1 MKAHRLVWAL
11 AAVVVLV
18 AMGNAHA
25 GSVLVRDGQYGGYG
39 YGNGSWTNMTA
50 ELDTATGGNVTVTAN
65 LLNLANMLTYDAL
78 WVDLINVGATLP
90 AAEIDN
96 IAAYLAA
103 GRCVVMI
110 GENDSWTAWDAQITA
125 LGGGSYG
132 GGEFNGTTNTAL
144 VHDLTAGV
152 SAIQV
157 PAGGI
162 AVGGTSLFDVNVATL
177 WDGVN
182 LLSILD
188 TNIFDNGQWGDADNA
203 VFARNVAE
211 AIANCDGGGDIP
223 EPTTLVMLALA
234 GAGLALRKRLVS

>member
-1 MKAHRLVWAL
+1 M
-11 AAVVVLV
+11 VVLV
-18 AMGNAHA
+18 AVGNAHA

-39 YGNGSWTNMTA
+39 YGNSQWGNMTA
-50 ELDTATGGNVTVTAN
+50 AMDTATGGNVTVTAN

-78 WVDLINVGATLP
+78 WVDIIGVGATLG
-90 AAEIDN
+90 AAEINN
-96 IAAYLAA
+96 IAAYIAT

-110 GENDSWTAWDAQITA
+110 GENSNWSGWNSQITA
-125 LGGGSYG
+125 LGGGSYAG
-132 GGEFNGTTNTAL
+132 GGFNGTTNTAL
-144 VHDLTAGV
+144 AHDLTAGV
-152 SAIQV
+152 SAIYA
-157 PAGGI
+157 PAAGV
-162 AVGGTSLFDVNVATL
+162 AVGGTSLFDDNVATL

-188 TNIFDNGQWGDADNA
+188 TNIFSNSYWGSADNA

-234 GAGLALRKRLVS
+234 GAGLALRKRLAG